1 MARAGLSARFWLSA
15 CMPLPTA
22 IRHVVAPGTEDVRLV
37 DYLKARLVAV
47 PVTEI
52 GDLITSGFVVVD
64 LGNRRQ
70 AGRTIDRLNT
80 GDRIWIDAAE
90 LARLENSSRWNPPW
104 SHPLAI
110 LHEDDD
116 VLVVAKPAGM
126 HVHPLGD
133 RRERTLINALVFH
146 AGVRP
151 GHPWGN
157 WRPHVVQRLDRVVA
171 GLLLVARSAEAK
183 AALVREQKRGEL
195 SRTYVAMVSGIVER
209 DAGIIDAAIGRD
221 PVVRGR
227 RCVLADG
234 TRRAITHWKV
244 IARLDDRT
252 LVELRPETGRTH
264 QLRVHLASV
273 GHPILFDDL
282 YQPAG
287 SCAESAEPSAGLEVA
302 QDQARA
308 IALHASE
315 VRFRHPRSGDFLC
328 FRFDAPEDFGVV
340 AAPSIS
346 PAAP

>member
-1 MARAGLSARFWLSA
+1 
-15 CMPLPTA
+15 MPPTAA
-22 IRHVVAPGTEDVRLV
+22 IRHVVPPGIESVRLV
-37 DYLKARLVAV
+37 DYLKACLVAV

-52 GDLITSGFVVVD
+52 GDLITGGFVAID
-64 LGNRRQ
+64 SRDGGSAFRGRDTDNRGQ
-70 AGRTIDRLNT
+70 VGRTIDRLNG
-80 GDRIWIDAAE
+80 GDRISIDAAE
-90 LARLENSSRWNPPW
+90 LARLESTSRWNPPW
-104 SHPLAI
+104 DHPVAI

-126 HVHPLGD
+126 HVHPLAD

-171 GLLLVARSAEAK
+171 GLLVVARSAEAK

-195 SRTYVAMVSGIVER
+195 SRTYVAMVSGVVER

-221 PVVRGR
+221 PLVRGR
-227 RCVLADG
+227 RCVQADG
-234 TRRAITHWKV
+234 MQRAITHWKV
-244 IARLDDRT
+244 IARREDRT

-264 QLRVHLASV
+264 QLRVHLASI

-282 YQPAG
+282 YQPADSSPDA
-287 SCAESAEPSAGLEVA
+287 SCGQSASREIA
-302 QDQARA
+302 QNHARA

-328 FRFDAPEDFGVV
+328 FRLDPPEDFGVV
-340 AAPSIS
+340 AAPSLS